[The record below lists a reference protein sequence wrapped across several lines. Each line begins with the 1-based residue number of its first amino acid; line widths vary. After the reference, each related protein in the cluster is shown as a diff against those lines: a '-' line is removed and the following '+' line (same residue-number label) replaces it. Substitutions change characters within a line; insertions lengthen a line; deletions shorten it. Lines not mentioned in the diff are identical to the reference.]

1 MTGST
6 ARPSRRPGTRRP
18 WWRILALLLCEIT
31 ASVAIENPSDTNNAV
46 YENGLARMNG
56 GDNSGAIVQFQ
67 QVVRQDAKHLP
78 ARVALGTARLKIG
91 DPAGAEKELRLALT
105 LGGSNQQI
113 FPLLGNALLAQRKYT
128 LLLEIIKRPVAP
140 AAGVFEIAVLR
151 GRAYF
156 ELGQREAAELEFQ
169 QAASS
174 APDRSEP
181 LLGRALV
188 ATAEGRFD
196 DAQALVEQALR
207 LTPHNTEAWFRK
219 GEVLRERGDDA
230 GALGAYDEAL
240 KRDPNAL
247 RVRLARAGV
256 NFKQGEREAAL
267 ADVEFVARRNPRD
280 LSAAFLRWQI
290 YERAGDAGAKDALA
304 DVSGRLSQYAD
315 ETLASEPLLLR
326 IAALVHYARHDLVR
340 ADKYLARYVELRR
353 NDTPMQALHGEVLLA
368 LGDAKGAAEVLHPLY
383 RHDPD
388 RLGIAQSL
396 GQAYLQLGRY
406 SEAEAI
412 FAHALAVT
420 PKSGA
425 LVTKLALA
433 RLGLGSVDGAQT
445 GLLDAIA
452 ADQGERGAQ
461 MLLTVLQFKAGERAR
476 ALATIESLAAHD
488 GQDHRVLNLLGVMRA
503 GNDDDGGARRAFAQA
518 MQIMPDYMPPAYNL
532 ARLDLV
538 AGDVPA
544 AQARLAALVA
554 HNPHAASALMAL
566 ADIALAG
573 GDREAAVNWLEQAAA
588 AQPETVDAAA
598 RLVTLRLTL
607 GQDVEALASA
617 ERMVERHPEN
627 ALAVES
633 LAQAQVANHQTDHA
647 RRLFRDAARYA
658 SFDGPQLL
666 RIAARQVELE
676 DYPEARRTL
685 QKALNSSVSEQASD
699 ALIRLEIKLGEYDAA
714 GQRIAALRS
723 DDIGNARA
731 DIMSG
736 ELEIQ
741 RGNAAAAIKAY
752 RSAQS
757 TAPSTVAALGLA
769 DAMLAAGDAAGAMQT
784 LEQWTTTHVDDQD
797 ALHALALLYLRMQR
811 LPEAQALHERL
822 VASAPDDASLLA
834 NLARLYQLAGDKRAR
849 ATAERAVKAAPDSP
863 LTLDTLG
870 WILVTQGHA
879 KDGLELLRN
888 ALSRDSNAL
897 VRYHL
902 AQALSELGRGGEA
915 RTELRKILKLGQP
928 PALMADVQRY
938 YDALPAE

>member
-1 MTGST
+1 MTGSP
-6 ARPSRRPGTRRP
+6 ARLGRSPGTRRA
-18 WWRILALLLCEIT
+18 WWLVLALLVCEVT

-46 YENGLARMNG
+46 YEDGLARMNG
-56 GDNSGAIVQFQ
+56 GDDSGAIVQFQ
-67 QVVRQDAKHLP
+67 QVVRQDPKHLP

-91 DPAGAEKELRLALT
+91 DPAGAEKELRLAIT

-128 LLLEIIKRPVAP
+128 LLLEIIKPPAAP
-140 AAGVFEIAVLR
+140 ATSVFEIAVLR

-156 ELGQREAAELEFQ
+156 ELGQRDAAELEFQ
-169 QAASS
+169 QASLS

-188 ATAEGRFD
+188 ATAESRFD
-196 DAQALVEQALR
+196 DAQALVEQALKIA
-207 LTPHNTEAWFRK
+207 PHNTEAWFRK
-219 GEVLRERGDDA
+219 GEILRELGHDA

-290 YERAGDAGAKDALA
+290 YERAGDAGARDALA
-304 DVSGRLSQYAD
+304 DVSGKLSQYAD

-368 LGDAKGAAEVLHPLY
+368 LGDAKGAAEVLQPLY
-383 RHDPD
+383 RQDPD
-388 RLGIAQSL
+388 RLGMAQSL

-532 ARLDLV
+532 ARLELA

-544 AQARLAALVA
+544 ARARLTALVTR
-554 HNPHAASALMAL
+554 NPRAGPALMAL
-566 ADIALAG
+566 ADIALTG
-573 GDREAAVNWLEQAAA
+573 GDRETAVTWLEQAAA
-588 AQPETVDAAA
+588 AQPDAVDAAA
-598 RLVTLRLTL
+598 QLVALRLAL
-607 GQDVEALASA
+607 GQDGEALASA
-617 ERMVERHPEN
+617 ERMVEHHPEN

-633 LAQAQVANHQTDHA
+633 LAQAQAANHHTDHA
-647 RRLFRDAARYA
+647 LRLFRDAARYA

-666 RIAARQVELE
+666 RIAARQVDLE

-685 QKALNSSVSEQASD
+685 QKALNSSASEQASD

-731 DIMSG
+731 DIMRG

>member
-6 ARPSRRPGTRRP
+6 ARHLHRRGARRP
-18 WWRILALLLCEIT
+18 WSIVVALLLCALS
-31 ASVAIENPSDTNNAV
+31 ASAAVESPSDTNNAV
-46 YENGLARMNG
+46 YEDGLARMNG
-56 GDNSGAIVQFQ
+56 GDDSGAIVKFQ
-67 QVVRQDAKHLP
+67 QVVRQDPKHLP
-78 ARVALGTARLKIG
+78 ARVALGTARLKMG

-128 LLLEIIKRPVAP
+128 LLLEIIKRPAAP
-140 AAGVFEIAVLR
+140 AASVFEISVLR

-169 QAASS
+169 QAAST
-174 APDRSEP
+174 APERSEP

-188 ATAEGRFD
+188 ATAQSRFD
-196 DAQALVEQALR
+196 AAQALVEQALR
-207 LTPHNTEAWFRK
+207 LAPHNTEAWFRK
-219 GEVLRERGDDA
+219 GEILRERGDDA
-230 GALGAYDEAL
+230 GALGAYQEAL
-240 KRDPNAL
+240 KIDPNAL

-256 NFKQGEREAAL
+256 NLNQGQRDAAL
-267 ADVEFVARRNPRD
+267 ADVEFVAQRNPHD

-304 DVSGRLSQYAD
+304 DVSGKLSQYAD

-340 ADKYLARYVELRR
+340 AEEYLGRYVELRH
-353 NDTPMQALHGEVLLA
+353 NDTPMQGLHGEVLLA
-368 LGDAKGAAEVLHPLY
+368 LGDAKGAVGILNPLY
-383 RHDPD
+383 RQNPD
-388 RLGIAQSL
+388 KLDVMQSL
-396 GQAYLQLGRY
+396 GQAYLQLGHY

-412 FAHALAVT
+412 FAHAQTLA

-425 LVTKLALA
+425 VVTNLALA

-445 GLLDAIA
+445 GLVDAIA

-488 GQDHRVLNLLGVMRA
+488 GQDYRVLNLLGVMRA
-503 GNDDDGGARRAFAQA
+503 ANDDDGGARRAFAQA
-518 MQIMPDYMPPAYNL
+518 MQIMPDYTPPAYNL
-532 ARLDLV
+532 ARLELA
-538 AGDVPA
+538 AGDVA
-544 AQARLAALVA
+544 AARARLAALVA
-554 HNPHAASALMAL
+554 RNPRAASALMAL
-566 ADIALAG
+566 ADIALIG
-573 GDREAAVNWLEQAAA
+573 GAREDAINWLEQAVA
-588 AQPETVDAAA
+588 AQPEAVDAAA
-598 RLVTLRLTL
+598 QLVALRLTL
-607 GQDVEALASA
+607 GQAAQALTSA
-617 ERMVERHPEN
+617 ERLVERHPEN
-627 ALAVES
+627 AVAVES
-633 LAQAQVANHQTDHA
+633 LAQAKAANHQTDHA

-658 SFDGPQLL
+658 GFDGPQLM
-666 RIAARQVELE
+666 RIAMRQAELE

-685 QKALNSSVSEQASD
+685 QKALNSAASEQAAD
-699 ALIRLEIKLGEYDAA
+699 ALIRLEIKLGEYAVA
-714 GQRIAALRS
+714 GDRIAALRT
-723 DDIGNARA
+723 DDISNARA
-731 DIMSG
+731 DIMTG

-757 TAPSTVAALGLA
+757 AAPSTVAALGLA
-769 DAMLAAGDAAGAMQT
+769 DAMLANGDVAGATQT
-784 LEQWTTTHVDDQD
+784 LEHWTTIHVDDED
-797 ALHALALLYLRMQR
+797 ALHALALLYIRMQR

-822 VASAPDDASLLA
+822 LVSAPDDGTLLA
-834 NLARLYQLAGDKRAR
+834 NLARLYQLGGDQRAR
-849 ATAERAVKAAPDSP
+849 AVAERAFKAAPDSP

-870 WILVTQGHA
+870 WILVTAGHA

-897 VRYHL
+897 TRYHL

-928 PALMADVQRY
+928 PALMTDVQRY